1 MTKADLIERV
11 YEKLGRS
18 KQESARLVEEVFE
31 LIKSTLEAGENVKIS
46 GFGKFTLRSKGA
58 RPGRNPHTRQELTIA
73 PRRVVTFKASHILK
87 GQVNRGA
94 GSES

>member
-1 MTKADLIERV
+1 MTKADLVERV
-11 YEKLGRS
+11 YEKLGTS

-31 LIKSTLEAGENVKIS
+31 IIKSTLEAGENVKIS

-58 RPGRNPHTRQELTIA
+58 RPGRNLRTREQLIIA

-87 GQVNRGA
+87 ARVNQGA
-94 GSES
+94 